1 MDDKKVLS
9 SISIR
14 DHAPEL
20 DIDSRISTSPSL
32 QQYEFT
38 EQQEVDDEYEYNLD
52 NPNETFQKEEM
63 DGINNLIDANS
74 SFVAEFSEGYT
85 FRNMIEYL
93 RVTNTKGNFRFSRDL
108 IYYEQIDAD
117 NTIVNQIEIQ
127 TCELTHYEISTNKEE
142 IIIGI
147 NISDMRSITKTI
159 GKKDSVRIFKHAN
172 DPLLY
177 IQIINQSSRSTNRQ
191 NVSIVR
197 PQHVDLVT
205 YEIPD
210 YHNGEKAPNC
220 TIPTADFAKTCTSM
234 SSVKSSYVTIYG
246 LAKGLIL
253 EGVQEGIM
261 FGRREEFGYCEGY
274 TTSVQSVPTSSS
286 NISPKSRLRMNI
298 PSGPKPKLILK
309 TDNTPLIKI
318 KVKMNIIKALAKLNN
333 LSSVG
338 TLKAYA
344 ETGNPLKF
352 LCKIG
357 GYGILRS
364 YIRSYDDS

>member
-234 SSVKSSYVTIYG
+234 S
-246 LAKGLIL
+246 
-253 EGVQEGIM
+253 
-261 FGRREEFGYCEGY
+261 
-274 TTSVQSVPTSSS
+274 
-286 NISPKSRLRMNI
+286 
-298 PSGPKPKLILK
+298 
-309 TDNTPLIKI
+309 
-318 KVKMNIIKALAKLNN
+318 
-333 LSSVG
+333 
-338 TLKAYA
+338 
-344 ETGNPLKF
+344 
-352 LCKIG
+352 
-357 GYGILRS
+357 
-364 YIRSYDDS
+364 